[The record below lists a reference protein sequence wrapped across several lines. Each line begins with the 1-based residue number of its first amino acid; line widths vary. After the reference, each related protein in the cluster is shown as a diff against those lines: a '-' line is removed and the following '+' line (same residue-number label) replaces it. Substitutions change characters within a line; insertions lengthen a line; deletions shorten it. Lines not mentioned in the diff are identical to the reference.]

1 MLVAIDG
8 TDDETLGGTVSRAY
22 GQRFGARKMLNSMF
36 IVPCACDVFIFTCNV
51 TSVYPCSHCLCRLI
65 RCHVITHLLPLSN
78 NHAFRGVQ

>member
-1 MLVAIDG
+1 
-8 TDDETLGGTVSRAY
+8 
-22 GQRFGARKMLNSMF
+22 MLNSMF